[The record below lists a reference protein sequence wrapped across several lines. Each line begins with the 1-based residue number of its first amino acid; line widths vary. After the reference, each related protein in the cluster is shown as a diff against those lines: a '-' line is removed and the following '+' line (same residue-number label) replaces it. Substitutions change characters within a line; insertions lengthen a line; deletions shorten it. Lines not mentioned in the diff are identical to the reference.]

1 MSDTSDITDATG
13 TAGAATDVDAFI
25 GLGANLGDA
34 AATLQAA
41 LQALAA
47 LPQTRLHAA
56 SSLYGSAPLHAEGPP
71 FVNAVAWLRTTLAPH
86 PLLTELQQIEH
97 RFGRQRP
104 YPNAPR
110 SLDLDLLLHGLHQ
123 IADPRLQLPHP
134 RLHQRRFV
142 LEPLLEIAPAVQVP
156 GLGPASAWLA
166 AQANQAVWRL

>member
-71 FVNAVAWLRTTLAPH
+71 L
-86 PLLTELQQIEH
+86 
-97 RFGRQRP
+97 RQRRGMAAHDIGATP
-104 YPNAPR
+104 P
-110 SLDLDLLLHGLHQ
+110 
-123 IADPRLQLPHP
+123 ADRT
-134 RLHQRRFV
+134 
-142 LEPLLEIAPAVQVP
+142 
-156 GLGPASAWLA
+156 A
-166 AQANQAVWRL
+166 AD